1 MSKQGTHASG
11 HLKVEMGN
19 EGSKDKRAIMLE
31 MSCSNCPVS
40 IDKIPRGKQC
50 NIPMYKFLKVKTFY
64 TKVACAKYL
73 ERMFVRE
80 LTERHLVYLCILFI

>member
-19 EGSKDKRAIMLE
+19 EGSKDKRAIMLD

-40 IDKIPRGKQC
+40 IDKIPRGKQAALTTSSM
-50 NIPMYKFLKVKTFY
+50 IQQKYKI
-64 TKVACAKYL
+64 
-73 ERMFVRE
+73 
-80 LTERHLVYLCILFI
+80 IL